1 MKILRYEDHLEERRG
16 RSWLKRRERG
26 LEETLAGRKGNL
38 KVKIYSD
45 ILTLIFSQIDIII
58 APNYNIPLL

>member
-1 MKILRYEDHLEERRG
+1 MEILKYEDHLEEQGG

-38 KVKIYSD
+38 KVKIYSV

-58 APNYNIPLL
+58 APNYSIPLL